1 VTGSPIT
8 ATAVGEGPDLV
19 LLHSLLTDR
28 GVWDPVVPA
37 LARERRVWVVDL
49 PGYGGSEPAPADIG
63 VHADRIAAFLDDGD
77 LPEDTDVMGNGLG
90 AVVALALAVRH
101 GARFG
106 KLVLAGGAA
115 QFPREAKQPFVTM
128 AERVRAD
135 GMAGIV
141 DLAVRR
147 IFTED
152 YLAAHPDALEE
163 RRAVLLRS
171 DPEAFA
177 SACDALRA
185 VDLRD
190 DLGNVGNPTLVV
202 VGDADQAT
210 PLACARELADNI
222 AGAQLVVLPDCAH
235 APQLQQPS
243 ELLAAIAPFL
253 DLASAAAPTTA

>member
-1 VTGSPIT
+1 MTASTIT
-8 ATAVGEGPDLV
+8 ATAAGEGPDLV

-49 PGYGGSEPAPADIG
+49 PGYGGSDPAPADIG
-63 VHADRIAAFLDDGD
+63 VHADRIAAFLDDRG
-77 LPEDTDVMGNGLG
+77 LAEDTSVMGNGLG

-101 GARFG
+101 GARFDR
-106 KLVLAGGAA
+106 LVIAGGAA
-115 QFPREAKQPFVTM
+115 TFPGEAKQPFVTM
-128 AERVRAD
+128 AEHVRAD

-147 IFTED
+147 IFTEE
-152 YLAAHPDALEE
+152 YLAAHPDAIEE

-177 SACDALRA
+177 TACDALRA
-185 VDLRD
+185 VDLSD
-190 DLGNVGNPTLVV
+190 DLGAVTNPTLVV

-210 PLACARELADNI
+210 PPARARELVDGI
-222 AGAQLVVLPDCAH
+222 PDAQLVVLPDCAH
-235 APQLQQPS
+235 APQLQHPN
-243 ELLAAIAPFL
+243 EFLAAIAPFL